1 MKDSL
6 FYEKRFLT
14 MSKHL
19 SRSNGKK
26 DNDLIEEYLNK
37 PDKYLYTLVYS
48 NNDIAYRNFQTS
60 IQKVIQANKNFF
72 IHSSSLVDIKFV
84 VYQRKEVIPP
94 SKYEIFD
101 SSKIFSLLE
110 DADRQKN
117 QRYAMYSSSKVFS
130 RLSYKN
136 IKELTKI
143 INDYLDNKIDYTD
156 NYEVGEFVTEIS
168 LSKSECLQYLID

>member
-1 MKDSL
+1 
-6 FYEKRFLT
+6 
-14 MSKHL
+14 MSKHLL

-37 PDKYLYTLVYS
+37 PDKYVYGLVYL
-48 NNDIAYRNFQTS
+48 NDDIAYTYFQPS

-72 IHSSSLVDIKFV
+72 IDNPSLFDIKFV

-94 SKYEIFD
+94 SKYEMFD
-101 SSKIFSLLE
+101 ESNILSLLKK
-110 DADRQKN
+110 ADWQKYN
-117 QRYAMYSSSKVFS
+117 TCQKSYAMYSSSKIFS